1 MSDMKF
7 SKNLLSL
14 FLLLISIIFISS
26 FISAGY
32 TESRYSSE
40 YNNLG
45 GAGLFY
51 GGNSLKID
59 ESMCQQGT
67 DFIVQIS
74 PLSCEPTVVTSDLL
88 AEENVNVFC
97 KMTATKINP
106 LIDVTDIN
114 SVRFTKE
121 YPREVLNIGYMPAQS
136 ALGYNQNNLEGSL
149 LLDNMGYI
157 VVTLRKQ
164 PNESALTDCQR
175 TALGSEVCWVKGTL
189 TATFN
194 YDSKNSFGVGDA
206 LFYLPLLN
214 EEEWMDNYVRYS
226 FWDGRGY
233 LRAENINEESA
244 SISVY
249 SDNTVLRGV
258 LSGER
263 RYALQKYS
271 SNLNLKVGEESNKI
285 YLPGLSPCLAS
296 LQIKLEGVED
306 PDTFVRIKVNEDY
319 LELRDGENFL
329 DGRCSITNINSK
341 GLSQE
346 VGIRCRE
353 DDKSADSV
361 YLRIFPKVNL
371 EVNGKVDS
379 YEVGDYLYQSSD
391 GKKFV
396 YLGYVGVAGDE
407 VIIDSKDANERMY
420 AHLVALPINKDSLSY
435 DEITSVARHAESI
448 RSSSGN
454 TGKLSIILEA
464 ANKWVATRVL
474 DAGKYIIRG
483 EDFKFIPYQ
492 DSQVGSTSLAYE
504 FKGGRVSFEGL
515 AKTDYINML
524 EDESNLEYSKN
535 YQNAIDSFDTV
546 INSYTNEVP
555 DSKSL
560 QDYGELALIEEINL
574 AYAIGQK
581 ETMLELCKQ
590 FAEDYPNSIYSPE
603 ICVNPLKISNSKNA
617 VREVII
623 NGQASDIYFEGVSS
637 PSVSE
642 YSARVVVTDSEGESQ
657 IFDLRKDKV
666 VSLANFK
673 SETELKA
680 LKVSE
685 YIILE
690 ELIDENSA
698 RIKISVDNHG
708 NKRDIFVDSKTLK
721 RGTSSEKYGD
731 YTFTL
736 TDIKLEKVAK
746 VSVKANRDFAKSN
759 STFNFTIGVEKRA
772 IQLSPEKAE
781 EKIKQINKS
790 IEEWNKVSKAL
801 GGIVSAGKAAC
812 MATEA
817 VLVVKNVIA
826 NRNGKAIARQEVM
839 TGEGGWNKICEE
851 EMKTYPTRY
860 TSFNSCFLAHSE
872 QIENDVN
879 RLSNI
884 INKQNEIINGISSEN
899 SVEFMKKFSLSVEN
913 TINSLTASQAQGV
926 NNLSKLKSALD
937 SEYLID
943 KGAYTLDEL
952 KEIQMYAMYLQS
964 TPVNPNDKFRETAI
978 ARLNSVVADVN
989 KNSEGYFELIQ
1000 AAGNLKINPDYVF
1013 LADSEKKKDK
1023 QKVYQGETLQKIGLE
1038 LSNLKPTNPV
1048 ATAQFDGKVYVL
1060 VLDGEISSKH
1070 YPVMKTSRVTAN
1082 DSYSDVYWIYDN
1094 NGNFVRDEKVIEGLK
1109 DYTFQVI
1116 DATTFKNPYKYSYGS
1131 SEILLK
1137 YSGTYAYRNKPV
1149 VVPFDKKEGW
1159 YAGISSPGTAYD
1171 SSGRI
1176 REFWLCNVGEDGIEE
1191 FQLEDFGGDH
1201 CLLINMAESNGANSF
1216 SEVVNV
1222 KQKIEQAVDA
1232 ISIAQKRYKEG
1243 VTKVYINANVGD
1255 VKVGEPLK
1263 ETPQGECTDYMSV
1276 EDCTLLF
1283 NVCDPVVCP
1292 SSRCDFGGKYPV
1304 TDVIQTGVVGSLFLC
1319 YPNAKWEG
1327 GDIYVPFCLS
1337 GINAGI
1343 ENWISVKKAYAECLQ
1358 KGIDTGETVGICD
1371 EMHSIYLC
1379 EFFWKQAIPVVKL
1392 MGPKII
1398 EKVIGSK
1405 SRGGG
1410 EYQTFGEALKNA
1422 QNSIDYF
1429 TQYYAENSYRAFKAR
1444 STEEIGGAICGSFAS
1459 VVYPDSGSF
1468 LSNLIAPDSP
1478 FQFTGKFEETS
1489 MTTSTN
1495 PPTSHYKVYFHIYA
1509 GTDSGAYYS
1518 VYLRG
1523 SGSSYYQDTASNRM
1537 VDSGY
1542 IPRGEFADE
1551 SIDFT
1556 APSGY
1561 NTLCI
1566 TVNGREECGFKEV
1579 SSSFA
1584 VNYLSDLYVKDQA
1597 TASDIKTKEDC
1608 TSGSAS
1614 IYSLLD
1620 LNAQSAA
1627 DNLLNAEL
1635 YSQGIIRV
1643 CATESPGSG
1652 SDPFVGKENARWKK
1666 VGYCDNKNIGCWIDT
1681 ESVEEA
1687 MKFLDLEEEALED
1700 IDKNSFEYLSKSY
1713 YSIEEFNAKKTE
1725 INEETNA
1732 TKKLELIKTVLESGK
1747 VFYNNQKAFLYFQR
1761 GKAYATL
1768 SLSSFEE
1775 FIKLKEEEDKLLN
1788 APCDESIL
1796 GKRILTIAQN
1806 KIGRDTTRLQNG
1818 QWVNDNVCATFVSN
1832 VLIEAEA
1839 LPALG
1844 NDPLASATSD
1854 RDAIVELIPLMVSGG
1869 YTEIPESE
1877 WKTGLKEG
1885 DVIVWG
1891 CKGLSYC
1898 ASKPDADQYQH
1909 VTIFSN
1915 YDGTSIR
1922 VIHDSGTGGP
1932 VEYRTYSNPFGTTWY
1947 ITHVYR
1953 AACTDVFEIPEGTI
1967 EPDGDEEELGEG
1979 YVSPAIEFEDGSS
1992 ETNVC
1997 YKFFNSE
2004 WHWAIAETG
2013 RSTYFNP
2020 SCNDPNFPNGR
2031 EWFDTKTFVD
2041 SKTFTDGTHRQLDDV
2056 SVDFVKSLDG
2066 KDYLGGIEL
2075 LIKRTT
2081 NLKKEGMFNKELSS
2095 YYRDS
2100 GTHSGSRVTQGL
2112 TVERDVVTTMD
2123 RYGVFKVEIRDAKI
2137 SPIYYQLINP
2147 DGWKWG
2153 TDKDK
2158 LVGVSTTVI
2167 PSGSHR
2173 GLTPAEN
2180 VNLINSLKGISSL
2193 YEGAAKLFDPETSSG
2208 GSYNLP
2214 YLSDAELQ
2222 ELLEGFSNAE
2232 KKVITNAMACRD
2244 CGGSFFGFNICDKEE
2259 CEAIGIKLFK
2269 DCEYT
2274 SLSLGFG
2281 KCEEKTSPSLVSQET
2296 FLMGGV
2302 LGLKSDRVFFRYV
2315 SSRWQWSPEK
2325 VNWMDVSTTKV
2336 SGGEYDSKILKYHN
2350 LNVVNALNE
2359 LGPGNQDYLEGKRIL
2374 KENGALMEDRTPIS
2388 LSSSSSTT
2396 PTTSFESNFQRR
2408 DVTKLTNLMNLLS
2421 TSVSSASFRCNCGE
2435 NCDDYAK
2442 WIVQYTGQSNIP
2454 DELLLL
2460 AIMIQESS
2468 CKSVVSADGGDI
2480 GLMQINLGNCGYYGL
2495 PTNKDTCQNNLLN
2508 DEELNIRVGAQHL
2521 RLKYSTYKEGLTFNC
2536 PPVIETYSGW
2546 EAALRGYNG
2555 WGCTGDDNYVEN
2567 VKSKYLELLE
2577 LYN

>member
-1 MSDMKF
+1 MSDLKF

-14 FLLLISIIFISS
+14 FLLLIGMIFISS
-26 FISAGY
+26 FVSAGY

-40 YNNLG
+40 NNNLG

-88 AEENVNVFC
+88 AEDEVNVFC

-106 LIDVTDIN
+106 LVSVTDIN

-157 VVTLRKQ
+157 VVTLRRQ
-164 PNESALTDCQR
+164 PNESALTDCQK
-175 TALGSEVCWVKGTL
+175 TALGSEVCWIKGNL

-194 YDSKNSFGVGDA
+194 YDVRNSFGVGDA

-233 LRAENINEESA
+233 LRAENINENGA

-249 SDNTVLRGV
+249 SDNTVLRRV

-271 SNLNLKVGEESNKI
+271 STSNLKIGEESNKI

-296 LQIKLEGVED
+296 LQVKLEGVED
-306 PDTFVRIKVNEDY
+306 PDTFARIKVNEDY

-329 DGRCSITNINSK
+329 DGRCSVTNINSK

-353 DDKSADSV
+353 DDKSADST

-379 YEVGDYLYQSSD
+379 HEVGDYLYQSSD

-407 VIIDSKDANERMY
+407 VIIDSKDANQRMY
-420 AHLVALPINKDSLSY
+420 VHLVALPVNKASLSY

-454 TGKLSIILEA
+454 TGKLSIIFEA

-474 DAGKYIIRG
+474 DAGKHIIRG
-483 EDFKFIPYQ
+483 EDFKFIPYK
-492 DSQVGSTSLAYE
+492 DSQVGSASLAYE

-515 AKTDYINML
+515 AKTDYIDML
-524 EDESNLEYSKN
+524 EEESDLEYAN
-535 YQNAIDSFDTV
+535 DYQNAMNSFDTV
-546 INSYTNEVP
+546 IDSYTNEVP

-590 FAEDYPNSIYSPE
+590 FAEDYPDSIYSPE
-603 ICVNPLKISNSKNA
+603 ICVDPIKISNSRNT

-623 NGQASDIYFEGVSS
+623 NGQVKDISFEGVSS

-673 SETELKA
+673 SEAEFKS

-685 YIILE
+685 YILLE
-690 ELIDENSA
+690 ELVDENSA

-708 NKRDIFVDSKTLK
+708 DKKDIFVDSKTLK
-721 RGTSSEKYGD
+721 RGTSSERYGD

-736 TDIKLEKVAK
+736 TDITLKQVAK
-746 VSVKANRDFAKSN
+746 VSVKANRDLAKSN
-759 STFNFTIGVEKRA
+759 STFSFAIGVEKRA
-772 IQLSPEKAE
+772 IQLSPEKAA
-781 EKIKQINKS
+781 EKIIKLNKS

-826 NRNGKAIARQEVM
+826 NRNGKAVARQEVM

-926 NNLSKLKSALD
+926 NDLNKLKSALD
-937 SEYLID
+937 SEYLVD

-964 TPVNPNDKFRETAI
+964 TPANPNDKFRETAI
-978 ARLNSVVADVN
+978 SRLNSVVADVN

-1000 AAGNLKINPDYVF
+1000 AAGKLRINPDYVF

-1023 QKVYQGETLQKIGLE
+1023 QKIYQGETLQKIGLE

-1060 VLDGEISSKH
+1060 VLDGEVPSKH
-1070 YPVMKTSRVTAN
+1070 YPVMTTSRVTAN
-1082 DSYSDVYWIYDN
+1082 EFGEDSYSDVYWIYDS
-1094 NGNFVRDEKVIEGLK
+1094 NGNFVRDEKVIEELK

-1149 VVPFDKKEGW
+1149 VVPFDKREGW

-1201 CLLINMAESNGANSF
+1201 CLLINMAESNSANSF

-1232 ISIAQKRYKEG
+1232 ISTAQKRYKDG
-1243 VTKVYINANVGD
+1243 VTKVYINTNVGD

-1392 MGPKII
+1392 MGPKIL
-1398 EKVIGSK
+1398 EKVIGSS

-1410 EYQTFGEALKNA
+1410 EYQTFGEALKSA

-1551 SIDFT
+1551 AIDFT

-1566 TVNGREECGFKEV
+1566 SVNGREECGFKEV

-1635 YSQGIIRV
+1635 YSQGVIRV
-1643 CATESPGSG
+1643 CATESPGTG
-1652 SDPFVGKENARWKK
+1652 SDPFVGTETERWKK

-1681 ESVEEA
+1681 KSVEEA
-1687 MKFLDLEEEALED
+1687 MKFLNLEEEALED
-1700 IDKNSFEYLSKSY
+1700 IDKNSLEYLSKSY

-1725 INEETNA
+1725 IESETNA
-1732 TKKLELIKTVLESGK
+1732 TKRIKLIKTVLDGGK
-1747 VFYNNQKAFLYFQR
+1747 VFYNNQKAYLHFQK
-1761 GKAYATL
+1761 GKAYASL
-1768 SLSSFEE
+1768 ALSSFEE

-1796 GKRILTIAQN
+1796 GKRIWTIAQN
-1806 KIGRDTTRLQNG
+1806 KINTDTTRLQNG
-1818 QWVNDNVCATFVSN
+1818 QWVKDNVCATFVSN
-1832 VLIEAEA
+1832 VLIEAGA

-1854 RDAIVELIPLMVSGG
+1854 RDAIVELIPLMISGG
-1869 YTEIPESE
+1869 YTEIPKSD
-1877 WKTGLKEG
+1877 WQTGLKEG

-1915 YDGTSIR
+1915 YDGTSVR
-1922 VIHDSGTGGP
+1922 VIHDPGEDGGP
-1932 VEYRTYSNPFGTTWY
+1932 VMYRTYSDPFGTTWY

-1953 AACTDVFEIPEGTI
+1953 AACTEVFEIPEGII
-1967 EPDGDEEELGEG
+1967 EPDVDDEDLSGG
-1979 YVSPAIEFEDGSS
+1979 YVSPVFKFKNGNGFSDAFTFRVDEI
-1992 ETNVC
+1992 C
-1997 YKFFNSE
+1997 YMYFDFK
-2004 WHWAIAETG
+2004 WHWTSSCDLVEKSGKESEAWTIIERNYDENSLVDINANRLRERDKQIIRALEEESYSGGLKLLIDRTLEG
-2013 RSTYFNP
+2013 GTFKLTLATEDSVMDDERIFRFDSGMLSRTYP
-2020 SCNDPNFPNGR
+2020 
-2031 EWFDTKTFVD
+2031 
-2041 SKTFTDGTHRQLDDV
+2041 DV
-2056 SVDFVKSLDG
+2056 SVWDDDESLKLLYYFRNSANTIWQWSPDKKFWMFTDTLIVEGGNYDG
-2066 KDYLGGIEL
+2066 
-2075 LIKRTT
+2075 
-2081 NLKKEGMFNKELSS
+2081 
-2095 YYRDS
+2095 
-2100 GTHSGSRVTQGL
+2100 RVTEEGSTAYLLMQ
-2112 TVERDVVTTMD
+2112 
-2123 RYGVFKVEIRDAKI
+2123 EI
-2137 SPIYYQLINP
+2137 
-2147 DGWKWG
+2147 
-2153 TDKDK
+2153 KDK
-2158 LVGVSTTVI
+2158 NI
-2167 PSGSHR
+2167 
-2173 GLTPAEN
+2173 
-2180 VNLINSLKGISSL
+2180 
-2193 YEGAAKLFDPETSSG
+2193 YEGAAILFDQEKFSSSSSSG
-2208 GSYNLP
+2208 P
-2214 YLSDAELQ
+2214 TTPTDATSTGPE
-2222 ELLEGFSNAE
+2222 EEIFLL
-2232 KKVITNAMACRD
+2232 
-2244 CGGSFFGFNICDKEE
+2244 
-2259 CEAIGIKLFK
+2259 
-2269 DCEYT
+2269 
-2274 SLSLGFG
+2274 
-2281 KCEEKTSPSLVSQET
+2281 
-2296 FLMGGV
+2296 GGV

-2325 VNWMDVSTTKV
+2325 ITWMDVSTTKV
-2336 SGGEYDSKILKYHN
+2336 SGGEYDGKILKYHN

-2359 LGPGNQDYLEGKRIL
+2359 LSSGNQDYLEGKRIL
-2374 KENGALMEDRTPIS
+2374 KENGALMEDKSEIII
-2388 LSSSSSTT
+2388 SSTT
-2396 PTTSFESNFQRR
+2396 PTSSLESNFQRR

-2421 TSVSSASFRCNCGE
+2421 SSASSAILNCNCGE
-2435 NCDDYAK
+2435 NCEDYAK
-2442 WIVQYTGQSNIP
+2442 WIVQYAGQSNIP

-2460 AIMIQESS
+2460 AVMAQESF
-2468 CKSVVSADGGDI
+2468 CKSVVSPDGNDI
-2480 GLMQINLGNCGYYGL
+2480 GLMQINLGNCGSYGL
-2495 PTNKDTCQNNLLN
+2495 PADKDSCKSILLQ

-2521 RLKYSTYKEGLTFNC
+2521 RVKYNTYKDGEAFNC
-2536 PPVIETYSGW
+2536 PPIIETYSGW

-2555 WGCTGDDNYVEN
+2555 WGCTGDNNYVDN
-2567 VKSKYLELLE
+2567 VKKKYFDLLIV
-2577 LYN
+2577 YN